1 MLHQTDK
8 RLDRTKTE
16 SAKMQYQETN
26 TLRQLAKSWNNLDT
40 SFIERELADDFIYKS
55 QWVLTPIEG
64 KREFLS
70 YLHSKFTAIKTAM
83 QSQTMTVTAE
93 IALHTSMQNR
103 PCIVLTQITSDAIK
117 QVSVLI
123 KIQERK
129 IKRIDVCFIPDPTEA
144 ELTGEFPK

>member
-1 MLHQTDK
+1 M
-8 RLDRTKTE
+8 
-16 SAKMQYQETN
+16 SYQETEN
-26 TLRQLAKSWNNLDT
+26 LRQLAKSWNNLDT
-40 SFIERELADDFIYKS
+40 SFIEKELAHDFIYES

-64 KREFLS
+64 KGEFLS
-70 YLHSKFTAIKTAM
+70 YLQSKFTAIKTAM

-93 IALHTSMQNR
+93 IALHPSLQNR
-103 PCIVLTQITSDAIK
+103 PCIVLTQITSEEIR

-123 KIQERK
+123 KIQEQK

>member
-1 MLHQTDK
+1 
-8 RLDRTKTE
+8 
-16 SAKMQYQETN
+16 MQKQETN

-40 SFIERELADDFIYKS
+40 SFIERELADDFIYES
-55 QWVLTPIEG
+55 QWVLTPVRG

-93 IALHTSMQNR
+93 IALQPSMQNK
-103 PCIVLTQITSDAIK
+103 PCIVLTQITSEGIR
-117 QVSVLI
+117 QVSLLI
-123 KIQERK
+123 KIQKRK

>member
-1 MLHQTDK
+1 MI
-8 RLDRTKTE
+8 
-16 SAKMQYQETN
+16 YQETE

-40 SFIERELADDFIYKS
+40 SFIERELADDFIYES

-64 KREFLS
+64 KKEFLS
-70 YLHSKFTAIKTAM
+70 YLHSKFTAIKNAM

-93 IALHTSMQNR
+93 LALQPSMHNK
-103 PCIVLTQITSDAIK
+103 PCIVLTQITSEEIR
-117 QVSVLI
+117 QVSVVI

>member
-1 MLHQTDK
+1 MI
-8 RLDRTKTE
+8 
-16 SAKMQYQETN
+16 YQETE

-40 SFIERELADDFIYKS
+40 SFIEKELADDFIYES

-64 KREFLS
+64 KGEFLS
-70 YLHSKFTAIKTAM
+70 YLQSKFIAIKTAM
-83 QSQTMTVTAE
+83 QSQTMAVTAE
-93 IALHTSMQNR
+93 IALQPSMQNK
-103 PCIVLTQITSDAIK
+103 PCIVLTQITSEGIR

-123 KIQERK
+123 KIQHKK

>member
-1 MLHQTDK
+1 
-8 RLDRTKTE
+8 
-16 SAKMQYQETN
+16 MQKQETN

-40 SFIERELADDFIYKS
+40 SFIERELADDFIYES
-55 QWVLTPIEG
+55 QWVLTPVKG

-93 IALHTSMQNR
+93 IALQPSMQNK
-103 PCIVLTQITSDAIK
+103 PCIVLTQITSEGIR
-117 QVSVLI
+117 QVSLLI
-123 KIQERK
+123 KIQKRK

>member
-1 MLHQTDK
+1 MI
-8 RLDRTKTE
+8 
-16 SAKMQYQETN
+16 YQETE

-40 SFIERELADDFIYKS
+40 SFIEKELADDFIYES

-64 KREFLS
+64 KQEFLS

-83 QSQTMTVTAE
+83 QTQTMTVTAE
-93 IALHTSMQNR
+93 IALHPSMQNK
-103 PCIVLTQITSDAIK
+103 PCIVLTQITSEEIR

-123 KIQERK
+123 KIYNKK
-129 IKRIDVCFIPDPTEA
+129 IKRIDLCFIPDPTEA

>member
-1 MLHQTDK
+1 M
-8 RLDRTKTE
+8 
-16 SAKMQYQETN
+16 SKMIYQETE

-40 SFIERELADDFIYKS
+40 SFIEKELADDFIYES

-70 YLHSKFTAIKTAM
+70 YLHSKFTAIKIAM
-83 QSQTMTVTAE
+83 QSQTMTITAE
-93 IALHTSMQNR
+93 IALHPSMQNR
-103 PCIVLTQITSDAIK
+103 PCIVLTQITSEGIR